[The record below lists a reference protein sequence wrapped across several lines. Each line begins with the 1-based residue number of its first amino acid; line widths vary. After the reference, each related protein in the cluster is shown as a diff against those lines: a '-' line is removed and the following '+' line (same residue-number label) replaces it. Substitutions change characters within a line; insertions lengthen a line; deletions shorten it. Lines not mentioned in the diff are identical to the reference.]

1 MSFKINDYTK
11 SREMFERAEKVI
23 PSGVY
28 GHLGPAEG
36 CFIPVSAFPLFGDR
50 AQGSY
55 FWDVD
60 GNKFIDYMCAYG
72 PNVLGYNDPD
82 VDAAAIAQAKVCN
95 CTTSPSYKA
104 VEFAELLVDTVNCA
118 DWAFFAK
125 NGNDVTTAAIMTARA
140 HTHRKKIIFINGFYH
155 GISPW
160 TQKVDYP
167 GVIEEDVAN
176 NIYIDWNDIP
186 ALERVIAENEGEIA
200 AFISTPYLH
209 GNFFDNQLPADGY
222 WQKVRELCTKN
233 GIVLIV
239 DASAQASVLISPA
252 VTTSTASRQTLSAS
266 AKLLQTAGTSPLFAA
281 RSSSR
286 ALSAACPI
294 PAATGSAQSR
304 SQRVSPASTR

>member
-82 VDAAAIAQAKVCN
+82 VDAAALEQAKKCN

-104 VEFAELLVDTVNCA
+104 VEFAEL
-118 DWAFFAK
+118 
-125 NGNDVTTAAIMTARA
+125 
-140 HTHRKKIIFINGFYH
+140 
-155 GISPW
+155 
-160 TQKVDYP
+160 
-167 GVIEEDVAN
+167 
-176 NIYIDWNDIP
+176 
-186 ALERVIAENEGEIA
+186 
-200 AFISTPYLH
+200 
-209 GNFFDNQLPADGY
+209 
-222 WQKVRELCTKN
+222 
-233 GIVLIV
+233 
-239 DASAQASVLISPA
+239 
-252 VTTSTASRQTLSAS
+252 
-266 AKLLQTAGTSPLFAA
+266 
-281 RSSSR
+281 
-286 ALSAACPI
+286 AC
-294 PAATGSAQSR
+294 
-304 SQRVSPASTR
+304 

>member
-82 VDAAAIAQAKVCN
+82 VDAAALEQAKKCN

-104 VEFAELLVDTVNCA
+104 VEFAERQLRRLGFLRKERQRCHHRRYHDRKSPHPPQEDNLHQRLLSRY
-118 DWAFFAK
+118 FAL
-125 NGNDVTTAAIMTARA
+125 D
-140 HTHRKKIIFINGFYH
+140 
-155 GISPW
+155 P
-160 TQKVDYP
+160 
-167 GVIEEDVAN
+167 
-176 NIYIDWNDIP
+176 
-186 ALERVIAENEGEIA
+186 EGR
-200 AFISTPYLH
+200 L
-209 GNFFDNQLPADGY
+209 
-222 WQKVRELCTKN
+222 
-233 GIVLIV
+233 
-239 DASAQASVLISPA
+239 
-252 VTTSTASRQTLSAS
+252 SRCS
-266 AKLLQTAGTSPLFAA
+266 
-281 RSSSR
+281 
-286 ALSAACPI
+286 
-294 PAATGSAQSR
+294 
-304 SQRVSPASTR
+304 

>member
-82 VDAAAIAQAKVCN
+82 VDAAALEQAKKCN

-104 VEFAELLVDTVNCA
+104 VEFGRAGLL
-118 DWAFFAK
+118 
-125 NGNDVTTAAIMTARA
+125 
-140 HTHRKKIIFINGFYH
+140 
-155 GISPW
+155 
-160 TQKVDYP
+160 
-167 GVIEEDVAN
+167 
-176 NIYIDWNDIP
+176 
-186 ALERVIAENEGEIA
+186 
-200 AFISTPYLH
+200 TP
-209 GNFFDNQLPADGY
+209 
-222 WQKVRELCTKN
+222 
-233 GIVLIV
+233 
-239 DASAQASVLISPA
+239 
-252 VTTSTASRQTLSAS
+252 STAQTGLS
-266 AKLLQTAGTSPLFAA
+266 
-281 RSSSR
+281 
-286 ALSAACPI
+286 
-294 PAATGSAQSR
+294 
-304 SQRVSPASTR
+304 SQRTATMLPPPLS